1 MFSRNYSDIFSK
13 SKNHAGLI
21 YVLYIILLKLSSLSL
36 VPLGVM
42 HHGSCFHASSSTSG
56 FLRGRIPKVSSL
68 FFFYFHFFLNIFF
81 YFFFNF
87 SIWAPRVGLGIAM
100 GLGFQVGI

>member
-13 SKNHAGLI
+13 NKNHAGLI
-21 YVLYIILLKLSSLSL
+21 YVLYIILLKLSILSL

-42 HHGSCFHASSSTSG
+42 HHEPCFHASSSTSG
-56 FLRGRIPKVSSL
+56 FLRGRIRKVSSL
-68 FFFYFHFFLNIFF
+68 FFFIFIFFLNIFF
-81 YFFFNF
+81 YFFYF

>member
-13 SKNHAGLI
+13 NKNHAGLI
-21 YVLYIILLKLSSLSL
+21 YVFYIALLKLSILSL

-42 HHGSCFHASSSTSG
+42 HHEPCFHASSSTSG
-56 FLRGRIPKVSSL
+56 FLRGRIRKVSSL
-68 FFFYFHFFLNIFF
+68 FFFLFSFFLNIFF
-81 YFFFNF
+81 YF

>member
-13 SKNHAGLI
+13 NKNHAGLI
-21 YVLYIILLKLSSLSL
+21 YVLYIALLKLSILSS

-42 HHGSCFHASSSTSG
+42 HHEPCFHASSSTSG
-56 FLRGRIPKVSSL
+56 FLRGRIRKVSSL
-68 FFFYFHFFLNIFF
+68 FFFIFIFFNIFF
-81 YFFFNF
+81 YF